1 MKLYVTVVLV
11 LMANI
16 LFSQTM
22 WDNPLLVRQGGN
34 LEYNQSSVTTEDNE
48 VIHVWSEVRNQDRD
62 IFAMKFDN
70 EGNSMWGQDPLVIDN
85 SEFGQ
90 ANPQIIASNDGCY
103 IIAWLAMDTQS
114 LPSAV
119 KVQKISSAGDL
130 LWQENG
136 INLCNHYIGGLK
148 LLPNDFGGAI
158 VAVSASY
165 TKVYSLD
172 MDGLDQWESNGQAFE
187 LSQTQYAKL
196 VFSDGQ
202 NGIIAISGTYQ
213 HENNQ
218 LVLKR
223 YDEDCILLWSE
234 DFFYDFHPDSYTSQ
248 VIYNNIDGYY
258 LITSPNIYE
267 NGYRQINKL
276 YLNGQ
281 QTEDQYEIPHLNP
294 NPENYQVITNDD
306 GYLYLAE
313 IVYDEDNEH
322 SFLKTYSFDEEL
334 NLQWE
339 SAGSSINFSEIH
351 FTTLDLLID
360 GLDRINILLSYFI
373 NVGDYGES
381 QNEKIMKL
389 FSLDSNGNSLT
400 GDEGLLLSQN
410 LDFSS
415 TPSIF
420 KTDNIYLVWTD
431 LNEGNRIFKQQVLDS
446 NFQATLPEV
455 SETITT
461 SLNGRLDNVSRQVS
475 YQVNNGQSS
484 VIIWQDTR
492 EDSDVMMQMIN
503 DDGTTVYPPNGIKIT
518 GNTLDKATKFAS
530 AQNDLGQICIAWIA
544 QEDPVIIK
552 SRLIDNSGTLL
563 GDEEGDILYQYSE
576 NEFFIDDILMSS
588 YENEFYLAL
597 DGIIFPANNNANA
610 VHILK
615 TYQNNTYWGQTPAI
629 IPVLANYN
637 PQIEL
642 ISNYIL
648 YPMQYNELE
657 LARINPDGT
666 TSFIAEMPD
675 HYPIVSCDS
684 DNNLFYTWT
693 NSNLQVF
700 VNGISNNNEVFWD
713 NPIPVSYHAEH
724 NDPVFAN
731 CSNIEITDGI
741 NITWHQGDEVRMQKI
756 SYEGDRIWEQEGVIV
771 TDQNPEHSNMVLDK
785 LTDDKLMLIWN
796 STYGSAQ
803 NINLN
808 IIDSDGN
815 LLLGENAV
823 TIADYN
829 HLASPI
835 LASNL
840 SNNRVILFWSQIHDS
855 YFTTLSA
862 QLIDFS
868 AVENDQNS
876 IIPPAINLEQN
887 YPNPFNPTT
896 NISFSVHNPGLVKVD
911 IYNLKGQKVKSLL
924 NDNLHVG
931 KHNLAWNGKDESGRN
946 VASGIYFTKIKTE
959 LGVKTIKM
967 VLMK

>member
-1 MKLYVTVVLV
+1 MKLYVTVALV
-11 LMANI
+11 LMTNI

-48 VIHVWSEVRNQDRD
+48 IIHVWSEVRNQDRD

-70 EGNSMWGQDPLVIDN
+70 EGNSMWGQEPLIIDN
-85 SEFGQ
+85 SELSQ

-103 IIAWLAMDTQS
+103 IIAWIVKDIQNLA
-114 LPSAV
+114 SAV
-119 KVQKISSAGDL
+119 KVQKISTAGDL

-136 INLCNHYIGGLK
+136 INIHNHYAGGLK

-172 MDGLDQWESNGQAFE
+172 MNGLDQWESNGQAFE
-187 LSQTQYAKL
+187 LSQTHYAKL

-234 DFFYDFHPDSYTSQ
+234 DFFYNFHPDSYTSQ

-322 SFLKTYSFDEEL
+322 SFLKTYSFDEDL

-339 SAGSSINFSEIH
+339 STGSSINFSEIH

-410 LDFSS
+410 LDFST
-415 TPSIF
+415 TPSIHYH
-420 KTDNIYLVWTD
+420 DYVYLVWTD

-446 NFQATLPEV
+446 NFQATLPQEN
-455 SETITT
+455 ETITT
-461 SLNGRLDNVSRQVS
+461 SLNGNLTQDSQQAS
-475 YQVNNGQSS
+475 YPVNNGQSS
-484 VIIWQDTR
+484 VIIWQDKR
-492 EDSDVMMQMIN
+492 NDNDIMMQMVN
-503 DDGTTVYPPNGIKIT
+503 GDGSIEYAQNGVKIT
-518 GNTLDKATKFAS
+518 GNILDKVGKFAS

-544 QEDPVIIK
+544 EEEPLTIK
-552 SRLIDNSGTLL
+552 SRIIDSSGSLL
-563 GDEEGDILYQYSE
+563 DDTEGEILYQYSE
-576 NEFFIDDILMSS
+576 NEFYNAEISMSS

-597 DGIIFPANNNANA
+597 DGTIFTNNYQSV

-615 TYQNNTYWGQTPAI
+615 TYQNNSYWGQTPAEITLMSNHYLPLRI
-629 IPVLANYN
+629 IN
-637 PQIEL
+637 
-642 ISNYIL
+642 NYIL
-648 YPMQYNELE
+648 YPSGYGSLE
-657 LARINPDGT
+657 VARINPEGT
-666 TSFIAEMPD
+666 TSYITEVPSSYAL
-675 HYPIVSCDS
+675 VSCDS
-684 DNNLFYTWT
+684 DNNLFFAWNNANLQVYVNGVT
-693 NSNLQVF
+693 NSNEL
-700 VNGISNNNEVFWD
+700 FWD
-713 NPIPVSYHAEH
+713 YPIVVSYHAEFH
-724 NDPVFAN
+724 DPVLAS

-741 NITWHQGDEVRMQKI
+741 NIAWHQGDEVRMQKI
-756 SYEGDRIWEQEGVIV
+756 SYEGNRMWDQEGIVI
-771 TDQNPEHSNMVLDK
+771 TNQNPNRSDMELAK
-785 LTDDKLMLIWN
+785 LSDDKLMLLWTSN
-796 STYGSAQ
+796 DNYTKT
-803 NINLN
+803 INLN
-808 IIDSDGN
+808 LIDSDGS
-815 LLLGENAV
+815 LLLGEDAL
-823 TIADYN
+823 T
-829 HLASPI
+829 LASYNGYEQATVTSM
-835 LASNL
+835 LNNNRAMVYWSQSLEGYSNL
-840 SNNRVILFWSQIHDS
+840 
-855 YFTTLSA
+855 LSA

-868 AVENDQNS
+868 SVENEPNNT
-876 IIPPAINLEQN
+876 IPLAFNLEQN
-887 YPNPFNPTT
+887 YPNPFNPQT
-896 NISFSVHNPGLVKVD
+896 NISFQVNHPSKVKID
-911 IYNLKGQKVKSLL
+911 IYNIKGQKVKSLI
-924 NDNLHVG
+924 NDNLQAG
-931 KHNLAWNGKDESGRN
+931 KHSLVWNGKDERGSE
-946 VASGIYFTKIKTE
+946 VASGIYFTKIKTAY
-959 LGVKTIKM
+959 GNKTIKM